1 MAFEIIN
8 SDITEMKCDAIVN
21 AANKHLAYGGGVC
34 GTIFKKAGINSLNN
48 ACQKI
53 GYCPTGGAV
62 ITPGFNL
69 DAKYVIH
76 AVGPI
81 YLDGKHNEEKLL
93 FSAYQSA
100 LKLAVDN
107 NCKSIAFPLISSGI
121 YGYPVNE
128 AKAVA
133 IKAIKDFL
141 QDHEID
147 VYLVLFR

>member
-1 MAFEIIN
+1 MSLEIVN
-8 SDITEMKCDAIVN
+8 GDITQMKCDAIVN

-34 GTIFKKAGINSLNN
+34 GAIFKKAGVNKMDN
-48 ACQKI
+48 ACRKI
-53 GYCPTGGAV
+53 GFCPTGGAV

-69 DAKYVIH
+69 EARYVIH

-81 YLDGKHNEEKLL
+81 YLDGKHNEEEQL

-107 NCKSIAFPLISSGI
+107 DCHSIAFPLISAGI

-133 IKAIKDFL
+133 IRAIEDFL
-141 QDHEID
+141 QDYEID
-147 VYLVLFR
+147 VYLVLFG